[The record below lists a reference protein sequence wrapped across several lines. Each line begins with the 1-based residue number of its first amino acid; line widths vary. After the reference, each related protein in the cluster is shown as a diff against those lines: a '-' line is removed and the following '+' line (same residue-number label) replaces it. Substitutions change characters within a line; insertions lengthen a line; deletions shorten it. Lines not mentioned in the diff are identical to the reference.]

1 MWAVAKYD
9 LGLSYKEFG
18 EITPGM
24 FHALCERKRIRY
36 KYERLA
42 HAITASAV
50 YNVNRTKDA
59 AVIQPM
65 DFVTERTR
73 EQEELEAIKKIIK
86 TAIAAA
92 PSGTAR
98 ETLLKMKA
106 NVIRSLNARGRTD
119 SKEVFE
125 ECWPSLKE

>member
-1 MWAVAKYD
+1 
-9 LGLSYKEFG
+9 
-18 EITPGM
+18 M

-92 PSGTAR
+92 PSGTSR